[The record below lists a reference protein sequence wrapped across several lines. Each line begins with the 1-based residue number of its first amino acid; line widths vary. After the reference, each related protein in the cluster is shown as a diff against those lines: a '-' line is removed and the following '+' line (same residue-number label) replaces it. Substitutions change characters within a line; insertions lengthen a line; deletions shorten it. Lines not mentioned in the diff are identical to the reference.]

1 MSVFSVG
8 REERSLPAETGHL
21 VIVGTGS
28 AGLVTARAYR
38 EGGGLGLVMTL
49 SLPNPAFKTCVV
61 LPGAASPTTS
71 PK

>member
-1 MSVFSVG
+1 MSVFSVD
-8 REERSLPAETGHL
+8 REEQSLSAESGHL
-21 VIVGTGS
+21 VIVGAGP
-28 AGLVTARAYR
+28 AGLATARAYR

-49 SLPNPAFKTCVV
+49 SLPNPALKTCVV